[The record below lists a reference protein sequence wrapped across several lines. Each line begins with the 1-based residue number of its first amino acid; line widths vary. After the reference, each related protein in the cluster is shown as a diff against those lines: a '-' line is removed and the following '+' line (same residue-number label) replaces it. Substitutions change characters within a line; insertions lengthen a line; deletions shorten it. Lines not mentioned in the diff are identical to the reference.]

1 MFRKAVLLIFIL
13 LCFCTPF
20 AHAKDTAATRSI
32 RILVPK
38 STSSVPF
45 IILDQTD
52 PIEGVDISV
61 EFFINHPVAMSR
73 LIKGEVDLLFTGTSA
88 GWENH
93 LDGGPVVMVNTGVW
107 GVSYLIG
114 RDDTVKTFA
123 DLKGKRIALPFPGSP
138 LDFQTR
144 YLLSASG
151 LDPEKDLVIQY
162 APFTQSVPL
171 LIAAKIDAA
180 PLPEPLATNVV
191 INKNLVRMI
200 DYKKAWAD
208 AGAGMRG
215 AFAEYSPQVSLFT
228 VERSA
233 GTGADPLVLRVTEE
247 WSRVSDWVLGHAAE
261 SAARSEALL
270 GFTEPLLKTAIIN
283 TLFLVPSF
291 EQNRMLVEDY
301 YNTVK
306 RYLPGERKTLG
317 DSFFFTP

>member
-1 MFRKAVLLIFIL
+1 MLRKAVPLFLLL
-13 LCFCTPF
+13 FCSFAPF
-20 AHAKDTAATRSI
+20 SYAKDPGIKRPI

-73 LIKGEVDLLFTGTSA
+73 LIKGEVDLLFTGTSS

-93 LDGGPVVMVNTGVW
+93 LNGGPVVMVNTGVW

-114 RDDTVKTFA
+114 RDDTIRTFA
-123 DLKGKRIALPFPGSP
+123 DLKHKRIALPFPGSP

-151 LDPEKDLVIQY
+151 LDPEKDLIIQY
-162 APFTQSVPL
+162 APFTQSIPL
-171 LIAAKIDAA
+171 LLAAKIDAT

-191 INKNLVRMI
+191 MNKNLVRVI

-208 AGAGMRG
+208 AGAGIRG
-215 AFAEYSPQVSLFT
+215 PFAEYSPQVSLFA
-228 VERSA
+228 VENSDD
-233 GTGADPLVLRVTEE
+233 TETDTLFLRVTHE
-247 WSRVSDWVLGHAAE
+247 WRTKSDWVSRHAAE
-261 SAARSEALL
+261 SAARTSALL
-270 GFTEPLLKTAIIN
+270 GFTEPLLETAIAN
-283 TLFLVPSF
+283 TLFMVPSY

-306 RYLPGERKTLG
+306 RYLPGKRDMLG